1 MFFDKL
7 RLLATVYSRTH
18 AVQGAI
24 RQPFNFPAI
33 AHSVRTYA
41 RFVDDDDDDM
51 LTTKTRVARREPK
64 KSPFAR
70 YNDNDDDDDDF
81 GQRKSRG
88 TSSFGGQ
95 KTRYGGFGQK
105 SSGYGAQ
112 RFNSAPRFNNN
123 NNYNN
128 NARPQFERSQSRS
141 EKFNS
146 GLQKLQPIEFDHS
159 QLGEIKKDF
168 YQPSELTKNRS
179 DEEVR
184 EFRRKHDISVP
195 GDAPKPIFTF
205 DELENLP
212 PKLATEITKQ
222 NFIEC
227 TPIQAQGMP
236 IALSGKNMVG
246 IAQTG

>member
-18 AVQGAI
+18 AVQGTI

-51 LTTKTRVARREPK
+51 LMSKSRVARREPK
-64 KSPFAR
+64 SSPFAR
-70 YNDNDDDDDDF
+70 YGDDDGDF
-81 GQRKSRG
+81 GQRKPRG
-88 TSSFGGQ
+88 GSSFGGQ
-95 KTRYGGFGQK
+95 KSRFGGGFGGGFGQK
-105 SSGYGAQ
+105 NSGYGAQ
-112 RFNSAPRFNNN
+112 RFNNGSRYNNN
-123 NNYNN
+123 NNYE
-128 NARPQFERSQSRS
+128 RPQFDRSQSRS
-141 EKFNS
+141 ERFNT

-179 DEEVR
+179 DKEIM
-184 EFRRKHDISVP
+184 EFRQKHEISVP

-212 PKLATEITKQ
+212 PKLAMEIKKQ
-222 NFIEC
+222 NFVEC

>member
-64 KSPFAR
+64 GSPFAR
-70 YNDNDDDDDDF
+70 FNDNDDDDF
-81 GQRKSRG
+81 GQRKPRG
-88 TSSFGGQ
+88 GSSFGSQ
-95 KTRYGGFGQK
+95 KSRYGGFGGQK
-105 SSGYGAQ
+105 NSGYGSQ
-112 RFNSAPRFNNN
+112 RFNSGSRFNNN
-123 NNYNN
+123 NGYE
-128 NARPQFERSQSRS
+128 RPQFDRSQSRS
-141 EKFNS
+141 ERFNT

-179 DEEVR
+179 DQEVM
-184 EFRRKHDISVP
+184 EFRRKHEISVP
-195 GDAPKPIFTF
+195 SDAPKPILTF

-212 PKLATEITKQ
+212 PKLAMEIKKQ
-222 NFIEC
+222 NFVEC